1 MTAID
6 SMLGELRKVTRV
18 MTEAGWSRET
28 IHEDIESAK
37 QALSDLVQVR
47 DLFIDRLSD
56 EAKDE
61 LNKVSIED
69 IISQLDAL
77 AGVLPQSN
85 QETAEA

>member
-1 MTAID
+1 
-6 SMLGELRKVTRV
+6 

-28 IHEDIESAK
+28 IQDDIKSAK